1 VQKLA
6 LTLLVALLVSCGGA
20 PQTAAPAP
28 TKFKLQEARIS
39 DIQTAL
45 MGKQLTTVRLVE
57 LYLARI
63 KAYNGTCVAEP
74 EGILGPIKT
83 IKDAGQ
89 INALATLNLR
99 PATLKKLGFDE
110 RKARSM
116 TDKADAD
123 PNMPD
128 ALEIAALQ
136 DAEFAR
142 TGKLVGPLH
151 GVVMS
156 IKDQYDTFDMRT
168 TSGADAFYAND
179 RPPDDATFIKRLR
192 EAGAI
197 ILAKSNLGEYASGIP
212 RSSFGGTFCNP
223 YDTERSPS
231 GSSSGSGSSVAA
243 NLVTCAIAE
252 ETGSSIRGPAR
263 ANNAVGLA
271 PTQELVSRDGMIQAG
286 IHTRVGPICRTVE
299 DVARIMDVI
308 AGYDPKDE
316 LTVFSVGRMP
326 AQPYASFTTAG
337 RLDGLKIGVM
347 REYMDKPL
355 FTDMDA
361 ETIDIVDR
369 AVGDLRKLG
378 AAIVDP
384 ASGDGL
390 FQGCIRKYNPQAHN
404 KVFTRQF
411 PKLFPVDAKGEPRG
425 DHLAKL
431 LDMSFDPAQVPAELT
446 FRDLGSVQAV
456 GENRFMMNKYLRERG
471 DAAIRTNADLLQK
484 AQFHQDPQFPDRKAS
499 RASAEK
505 ALELDMADRMLRR
518 FAIQQM
524 VLQCMQEQGID
535 AIVYPT
541 SNLPPAKL
549 GAPPEPAKNGRGGS
563 WSFLGQQGFPA
574 ITVPAGFT
582 TVVYDRVRDPGAPIV
597 QPSGGGGGDANVN
610 TEGTHIEGPVPAKL
624 PVGVDIVGRPFSEPL
639 LLRIAAAYEGATHH
653 RTPPPGFG
661 PLPEEP

>member
-1 VQKLA
+1 MNVLRSLA
-6 LTLLVALLVSCGGA
+6 AALLLASGA
-20 PQTAAPAP
+20 TPAAE
-28 TKFKLQEARIS
+28 KFHLEEATIEQ
-39 DIQTAL
+39 IQQAILARQITSE
-45 MGKQLTTVRLVE
+45 QLVR

-63 KAYNGTCVAEP
+63 KAYNGTCVEQP
-74 EGILGPIKT
+74 QGILGAVRPIAN
-83 IKDAGQ
+83 AGQ
-89 INALATLNLR
+89 INALSTLNLR
-99 PATLKKLGFDE
+99 PATRKALGFDA

-116 TDKADAD
+116 TNAKDDD
-123 PNMPD
+123 PRMLD
-128 ALEIAALQ
+128 VLEVAAAQ
-136 DAEFAR
+136 VREFAR
-142 TGKLVGPLH
+142 TGKLFGSLH

-168 TSGADAFYAND
+168 TAGADAFFAND
-179 RPPDDATFIKRLR
+179 RPPDDATFVKRLR

-243 NLVTCAIAE
+243 NMVTCAIAE

-299 DVARIMDVI
+299 DVAKIMDVI

-326 AQPYASFTTAG
+326 EQPYASFAKAG
-337 RLDGLKIGVM
+337 SLEGLKIGVM
-347 REYMDKPL
+347 REYMDKAL

-390 FQGCIRKYNPQAHN
+390 FQGCIRKYNPRTHN

-411 PKLFPVDAKGEPRG
+411 PKLFPVNAKGEPQG

-446 FRDLGSVQAV
+446 FRDLGGVQAV

-471 DAAIRTNADLLQK
+471 DAAIRTNADLVQK
-484 AQFHQDPQFPDRKAS
+484 AQFHDDPQFPDRKA
-499 RASAEK
+499 RARKS
-505 ALELDMADRMLRR
+505 
-518 FAIQQM
+518 
-524 VLQCMQEQGID
+524 
-535 AIVYPT
+535 T
-541 SNLPPAKL
+541 
-549 GAPPEPAKNGRGGS
+549 
-563 WSFLGQQGFPA
+563 
-574 ITVPAGFT
+574 
-582 TVVYDRVRDPGAPIV
+582 
-597 QPSGGGGGDANVN
+597 
-610 TEGTHIEGPVPAKL
+610 
-624 PVGVDIVGRPFSEPL
+624 
-639 LLRIAAAYEGATHH
+639 
-653 RTPPPGFG
+653 
-661 PLPEEP
+661 

>member
-1 VQKLA
+1 MQKFS

-20 PQTAAPAP
+20 PQPAPSAPA
-28 TKFKLQEARIS
+28 KFKLMEARIS

-45 MGKQLTTVRLVE
+45 MSKQLTTVGLVE

-99 PATLKKLGFDE
+99 PATLKKFGFDE

-123 PNMPD
+123 PKMPD
-128 ALEIAALQ
+128 ALEIAAQQ
-136 DAEFAR
+136 DAEFAK

-243 NLVTCAIAE
+243 NMVTCAIAE

-271 PTQELVSRDGMIQAG
+271 PTQELVSRDGMVQAG

-299 DVARIMDVI
+299 DVAKIMDVI

-326 AQPYASFTTAG
+326 EQPYASFAKAG
-337 RLDGLKIGVM
+337 SLEGLKIGVM

-411 PKLFPVDAKGEPRG
+411 PKLFPVNAKGEPQG

-446 FRDLGSVQAV
+446 FRDLGGVQAV

-471 DAAIRTNADLLQK
+471 DAAIRTNADLVQK
-484 AQFHQDPQFPDRKAS
+484 AQFHDDPQFPDRKAS

-505 ALELDMADRMLRR
+505 AVELDMADRMLRR

-535 AIVYPT
+535 AIVYPS

-549 GAPPEPAKNGRGGS
+549 GAPPEPSKNGRGGS

-574 ITVPAGFT
+574 ISVPAGFT

-597 QPSGGGGGDANVN
+597 QPSGGGGGDANVS
-610 TEGTHIEGPVPAKL
+610 TEGTHVEGPIPAKL

-639 LLRIAAAYEGATHH
+639 LLRIAAAYESATHH
-653 RTPPPGFG
+653 RAPPPGFG
-661 PLPEEP
+661 PLPQEP

>member
-1 VQKLA
+1 MHKLV
-6 LTLLVALLVSCGGA
+6 LTLFVALLVSCGGA
-20 PQTAAPAP
+20 PPPVPPAP
-28 TKFKLQEARIS
+28 VKFKLQEARIS
-39 DIQTAL
+39 DIQIAITA
-45 MGKQLTTVRLVE
+45 KQLTTVGLVE

-74 EGILGPIKT
+74 QGILGPIGTLKN
-83 IKDAGQ
+83 AGQ

-99 PATLKKLGFDE
+99 PAALKARGFDE

-116 TDKADAD
+116 TDKVDAD
-123 PNMPD
+123 PGMPD

-136 DAEFAR
+136 DAEFAK

-192 EAGAI
+192 AAGAI

-271 PTQELVSRDGMIQAG
+271 PTQELVSRDGMIGAG
-286 IHTRVGPICRTVE
+286 LHTRVGPICRTVE

-316 LTVFSVGRMP
+316 LTVFSVGRTP
-326 AQPYASFTTAG
+326 AQPYASFAKPG

-347 REYMDKPL
+347 REYMDKAL

-361 ETIDIVDR
+361 QTIDIVDR
-369 AVGDLRKLG
+369 AVGDMRKLG

-384 ASGDGL
+384 GAGGGL
-390 FQGCIRKYNPQAHN
+390 FTACIRKYNPQAHN
-404 KVFTRQF
+404 KLFTRQY
-411 PKLFPVDAKGEPRG
+411 PKLFPVGARGEAQG

-446 FRDLGSVQAV
+446 FRDFGAAQAV
-456 GENRFMMNKYLRERG
+456 GEGRFMMNKYLRERG
-471 DAAIRTNADLLQK
+471 DAAIRTNADLVQK
-484 AQFHQDPQFPDRKAS
+484 ARFHDDPQFPDRKAS
-499 RASAEK
+499 RANAEK
-505 ALELDMADRMLRR
+505 AVELDMADRMLRR

-524 VLQCMQEQGID
+524 VLQCMQEQGLD
-535 AIVYPT
+535 AIVYPS

-549 GAPPEPAKNGRGGS
+549 GAPPEPSVNGRGGS

-574 ITVPAGFT
+574 ISVPAGFT
-582 TVVYDRVRDPGAPIV
+582 SMVYDRVRDPGAPIV
-597 QPSGGGGGDANVN
+597 QPSGGGGGDANVS
-610 TEGTHIEGPVPAKL
+610 TEGTHVEGPIPAKL

-639 LLRIAAAYEGATHH
+639 LLQIAAAYEAATRH

-661 PLPEEP
+661 PLPQEL

>member
-1 VQKLA
+1 MQKFTLA
-6 LTLLVALLVSCGGA
+6 LLVALLVSCGGA
-20 PQTAAPAP
+20 PQKAPSAPA
-28 TKFKLQEARIS
+28 KFKLQEARIV

-128 ALEIAALQ
+128 ALEVAALQ
-136 DAEFAR
+136 DEEFAR

-271 PTQELVSRDGMIQAG
+271 PTQELVSRDGMVQAG

-471 DAAIRTNADLLQK
+471 DTAIRSNADLVQK
-484 AQFHQDPQFPDRKAS
+484 AQFHQDLQFPDRKAS

-505 ALELDMADRMLRR
+505 AMELDMADRMLRR

-597 QPSGGGGGDANVN
+597 QPAGGGGTDANVN

>member
-1 VQKLA
+1 
-6 LTLLVALLVSCGGA
+6 
-20 PQTAAPAP
+20 
-28 TKFKLQEARIS
+28 
-39 DIQTAL
+39 
-45 MGKQLTTVRLVE
+45 
-57 LYLARI
+57 
-63 KAYNGTCVAEP
+63 
-74 EGILGPIKT
+74 
-83 IKDAGQ
+83 
-89 INALATLNLR
+89 
-99 PATLKKLGFDE
+99 
-110 RKARSM
+110 
-116 TDKADAD
+116 
-123 PNMPD
+123 
-128 ALEIAALQ
+128 
-136 DAEFAR
+136 
-142 TGKLVGPLH
+142 
-151 GVVMS
+151 
-156 IKDQYDTFDMRT
+156 MRT

-299 DVARIMDVI
+299 DVAKIMDVI

-316 LTVFSVGRMP
+316 LTVFSVGRTP
-326 AQPYASFTTAG
+326 AQPYASFAKAG
-337 RLDGLKIGVM
+337 SLEGLKIGVM

-390 FQGCIRKYNPQAHN
+390 FQGCIRKYNPQTHN
-404 KVFTRQF
+404 KVFTKQF
-411 PKLFPVDAKGEPRG
+411 PKLFPVNAKGEPQG

-446 FRDLGSVQAV
+446 FRDLGGVQAV

-471 DAAIRTNADLLQK
+471 DAAIRTNADLVQK
-484 AQFHQDPQFPDRKAS
+484 AQFHEDPQFPDRKAS
-499 RASAEK
+499 RANAEK
-505 ALELDMADRMLRR
+505 AVELDMADRMLRR

-535 AIVYPT
+535 AIVYPS

-549 GAPPEPAKNGRGGS
+549 GAPPEPSVNGRGGS

-597 QPSGGGGGDANVN
+597 QPSGGGGGDANVS
-610 TEGTHIEGPVPAKL
+610 TEGTHVEGPIPAQL

-639 LLRIAAAYEGATHH
+639 LFRIAAAYESATRH
-653 RTPPPGFG
+653 RTPPSGFG
-661 PLPEEP
+661 PLPQEP

>member
-20 PQTAAPAP
+20 PQKAPSAPA
-28 TKFKLQEARIS
+28 KFKLHEARIS

-45 MGKQLTTVRLVE
+45 MGKQLTTVKLVE

-83 IKDAGQ
+83 IKNAGQ

-128 ALEIAALQ
+128 ALEIAAQQ

-271 PTQELVSRDGMIQAG
+271 PTQELVSRDGMVQAG

-326 AQPYASFTTAG
+326 AQPYASFTTPG

-369 AVGDLRKLG
+369 AVGDLRQLG

-456 GENRFMMNKYLRERG
+456 GENRYMMNKYLRERG
-471 DAAIRTNADLLQK
+471 DAAIRTNADLVQK

-597 QPSGGGGGDANVN
+597 QPAGGGGGDANVN
-610 TEGTHIEGPVPAKL
+610 TEGTHIEGPLPAKL

>member
-1 VQKLA
+1 
-6 LTLLVALLVSCGGA
+6 
-20 PQTAAPAP
+20 
-28 TKFKLQEARIS
+28 
-39 DIQTAL
+39 
-45 MGKQLTTVRLVE
+45 
-57 LYLARI
+57 
-63 KAYNGTCVAEP
+63 
-74 EGILGPIKT
+74 
-83 IKDAGQ
+83 
-89 INALATLNLR
+89 
-99 PATLKKLGFDE
+99 
-110 RKARSM
+110 
-116 TDKADAD
+116 
-123 PNMPD
+123 
-128 ALEIAALQ
+128 
-136 DAEFAR
+136 
-142 TGKLVGPLH
+142 
-151 GVVMS
+151 
-156 IKDQYDTFDMRT
+156 
-168 TSGADAFYAND
+168 
-179 RPPDDATFIKRLR
+179 
-192 EAGAI
+192 
-197 ILAKSNLGEYASGIP
+197 
-212 RSSFGGTFCNP
+212 
-223 YDTERSPS
+223 
-231 GSSSGSGSSVAA
+231 
-243 NLVTCAIAE
+243 
-252 ETGSSIRGPAR
+252 
-263 ANNAVGLA
+263 
-271 PTQELVSRDGMIQAG
+271 
-286 IHTRVGPICRTVE
+286 
-299 DVARIMDVI
+299 
-308 AGYDPKDE
+308 
-316 LTVFSVGRMP
+316 
-326 AQPYASFTTAG
+326 
-337 RLDGLKIGVM
+337 M

-431 LDMSFDPAQVPAELT
+431 LDMSFDPAQVPTELT

-471 DAAIRTNADLLQK
+471 DAAIRTNADLVHK

-549 GAPPEPAKNGRGGS
+549 GAPPEPSKNGRGGS

-597 QPSGGGGGDANVN
+597 QPAGGGGGDANVN

-653 RTPPPGFG
+653 RAPPPGFG